1 MCPLKK
7 YLVSIQDT
15 TYISSERRQNMDRV
29 SPQEAAQI
37 KGCSDQAVLDAI
49 KAEKIDA
56 ERFSRVWLIK
66 SNRKFQQWTP
76 GEKHQAAG
84 KARWSGSTTPKDKP
98 PKKTRRTA

>member
-1 MCPLKK
+1 
-7 YLVSIQDT
+7 
-15 TYISSERRQNMDRV
+15 MDRI

-37 KGCSDQAVLDAI
+37 KGCSNQAVLDAI

-66 SNRKFQQWTP
+66 NNRKFQQWTP

-84 KARWSGSTTPKDKP
+84 HARWSTSTRKS
-98 PKKTRRTA
+98 RRSA